1 MPAAVRLKQN
11 DVRKSDEIPANTG
24 GRHSRP
30 LSPTGSRIAKLAI
43 LLGVFMLFLAPATN
57 AAKSCKTSQISAAGT
72 ATSQSTAKRNALIS
86 LMAKLDRRFP
96 GDAKVHMKGPI
107 RHDCEHPF
115 LWRCK
120 ARVNICR

>member
-1 MPAAVRLKQN
+1 MRE
-11 DVRKSDEIPANTG
+11 SDEIGAFSG

-30 LSPTGSRIAKLAI
+30 LSPTGSRVAKLAI
-43 LLGVFMLFLAPATN
+43 LLGVFMLFLAPAAN
-57 AAKSCKTSQISAAGT
+57 AAKSCKTSQVSATGT

-96 GDAKVHMKGPI
+96 GDAKVRMKGPV
-107 RHDCEHPF
+107 RQDCEHPF